1 MNIEWKEAV
10 TLHDLLLRKI
20 KVNEII
26 VLFFSFLLCL
36 LDMPFVADLYEKL
49 KSSGL
54 LPEKDGGA
62 PPPPPP
68 PTRRIPMLPLI
79 RLNIKELKL

>member
-1 MNIEWKEAV
+1 
-10 TLHDLLLRKI
+10 
-20 KVNEII
+20 
-26 VLFFSFLLCL
+26 
-36 LDMPFVADLYEKL
+36 MPFVADLYEKL
-49 KSSGL
+49 KTSGL

-62 PPPPPP
+62 PPP